1 MPGPRSQ
8 EGRLLALQQ
17 EREALARNR
26 QLGIR
31 GYDRPGFTDQFTA
44 PINDELAWL
53 AGYGSQGVGNI
64 ARNLTGRP
72 VEVSALD
79 RARAMREISN
89 EGQDQFVEDYPVQ
102 AFTGGVLGGIAMAPA
117 RGAVIPGLIGR
128 LGTEAGLGAAYGA
141 AEGDSLSDRLA
152 GAGMGA
158 GIGVALGAAAE
169 LAAPYVGR
177 MVNRVRNRGASQALD
192 LPALTGQTEA
202 EAALARYRA
211 AYPEATNARVL
222 SPGDEGYPTNALYDE
237 VSQTYVAPDNTQ
249 ILDASYLSD
258 IIPVAQREAQGLSG
272 LVRNAIGMDVNGVRP
287 GFLRELDRDIQQ
299 GLYSAQDIANSFPQT
314 RQLIRDRY
322 GDTVT
327 LYRANPVD
335 PEALAGETPLTV
347 YMGDKAFVDRF
358 AQNGRVVQPYDVNVD
373 DILALNSPYE
383 GYNEFIVNYDAL
395 RAAQPQSGLPLG
407 GADASLGSMVPTNAL
422 GSEASQAYVAPVAN
436 ALTDYDAA
444 APEVMSNALS
454 SGTGRKGALNDA
466 FASASNYD
474 EALELARQGVH
485 LRQGPD
491 GQYVGA
497 PRDIA
502 GTGSLQVDSPEKLEE
517 MRGLYDDYM
526 RTGGGYG
533 ADWYDRARQ
542 SLTDISDSPEMASFA
557 SRASSAY
564 SPQATPDTEWNNFIN
579 QHNAKMV
586 RGEDFKPMTG
596 RQMENVASGYSG
608 IGQNSG
614 QYTFVPENVRLGNKT
629 GPYSDAKDPGIDR
642 TGTFRSAND
651 LWHGRATG
659 YSQSDGGNFDRA
671 FTDAEHGFLTGENI
685 LATQRARDA
694 GILPPDAGVEAM
706 QAAVWV
712 EARKRAYVAE
722 QTARFNAGLRPD
734 VPTAEEVQRYAGTG
748 IVEAIDR
755 SRGALTREFT
765 PGGGLGEL
773 ENVGRDPAM
782 NAQFS
787 DAMNRAGDPK
797 NEVFTALQMYQNPT
811 TPTSGFWNDPAEGL
825 QINPAFTDLP
835 LVGTMP
841 ETITLPSGKEVRG
854 GPAMSPFGRQAMQV
868 AGRLHGYENMQHGVG
883 ANMFIPRNS
892 SHKAQQL
899 NGLRVTGGDPATI
912 AEAARLMGL
921 DAVDT
926 GDAVLLTSFTP
937 PEFGGQTNK
946 QIQQS
951 GKMLADQLGLNVS
964 PGRFDANYVE
974 SGLSSDFGG
983 QITPQGQG
991 IATQQLL
998 DETAQIPQFDQ
1009 RMDATNYAQ
1018 NVAARNLIRRET
1030 AAAGGG
1036 ALRPDAER
1044 ARDLLAQGGVGALRE
1059 YVKRFGLEGLP
1070 AWVGPLLVGGGAI
1083 TLPQGDQDQQQAR

>member
-1 MPGPRSQ
+1 MQWTPGARPEEERRRPIRGVL
-8 EGRLLALQQ
+8 EAIQ
-17 EREALARNR
+17 ERVAPYVNQYGENQLPGAGQLLNSIVRSGTEMFPGVGDIVGVEDLQTAAQDNDWVGIGFGALAAIPGIPAIGR
-26 QLGIR
+26 GIR
-31 GYDRPGFTDQFTA
+31 G
-44 PINDELAWL
+44 E
-53 AGYGSQGVGNI
+53 
-64 ARNLTGRP
+64 
-72 VEVSALD
+72 
-79 RARAMREISN
+79 ARAATRGLSAAA
-89 EGQDQFVEDYPVQ
+89 D
-102 AFTGGVLGGIAMAPA
+102 AAPA
-117 RGAVIPGLIGR
+117 ARS
-128 LGTEAGLGAAYGA
+128 T
-141 AEGDSLSDRLA
+141 
-152 GAGMGA
+152 
-158 GIGVALGAAAE
+158 
-169 LAAPYVGR
+169 
-177 MVNRVRNRGASQALD
+177 
-192 LPALTGQTEA
+192 PATEA
-202 EAALARYRA
+202 EEALSRYLA

-237 VSQTYVAPDNTQ
+237 ASQTYVAP
-249 ILDASYLSD
+249 
-258 IIPVAQREAQGLSG
+258 VE
-272 LVRNAIGMDVNGVRP
+272 
-287 GFLRELDRDIQQ
+287 
-299 GLYSAQDIANSFPQT
+299 
-314 RQLIRDRY
+314 
-322 GDTVT
+322 
-327 LYRANPVD
+327 
-335 PEALAGETPLTV
+335 
-347 YMGDKAFVDRF
+347 
-358 AQNGRVVQPYDVNVD
+358 
-373 DILALNSPYE
+373 
-383 GYNEFIVNYDAL
+383 
-395 RAAQPQSGLPLG
+395 
-407 GADASLGSMVPTNAL
+407 
-422 GSEASQAYVAPVAN
+422 N
-436 ALTDYDAA
+436 ALTDFEAA

-502 GTGSLQVDSPEKLEE
+502 GTGALQVDSPEKLEE

-542 SLTDISDSPEMASFA
+542 SLRDISDSPEMASFA

-586 RGEDFKPMTG
+586 LGEDFKPMTG
-596 RQMENVASGYSG
+596 RQMENVASGYGGG

-614 QYTFVPENVRLGNKT
+614 QYTFEPENVRLGNKT
-629 GPYSDAKDPGIDR
+629 GAYSDAKDPGIDR
-642 TGTFRSAND
+642 SGMFRSAND

-722 QTARFNAGLRPD
+722 QTARFEAGLRPD

-773 ENVGRDPAM
+773 ENVGRDPAL

-787 DAMNRAGDPK
+787 AAMGAVGGPK
-797 NEVFTALQMYQNPT
+797 NDVFSALQMYQNPT
-811 TPTSGFWNDPAEGL
+811 VPTSGFWNDPVEGL

-951 GKMLADQLGLNVS
+951 GKMLADQLGVNVS

-998 DETAQIPQFDQ
+998 DETAQIPMFDQ
-1009 RMDATNYAQ
+1009 RMDATNFAQ
-1018 NVAARNLIRRET
+1018 NVAARNLIRQET

-1044 ARDLLAQGGVGALRE
+1044 ARALLAQGGVGALRE

-1070 AWVGPLLVGGGAI
+1070 AWVGPLLVGGAV
-1083 TLPQGDQDQQQAR
+1083 TMSQADQDQQQVY

>member
-1 MPGPRSQ
+1 
-8 EGRLLALQQ
+8 
-17 EREALARNR
+17 LARYR
-26 QLGIR
+26 QLGVD
-31 GYDRPGFTDQFTA
+31 GYDRPDFTDQFTA

-89 EGQDQFVEDYPVQ
+89 EGQDQFVEEHPVQ
-102 AFTGGVLGGIAMAPA
+102 AFTGGVLGGAAMAPA
-117 RGAVIPGLIGR
+117 RGAAIPGLIGR

-141 AEGDSLSDRLA
+141 AEGDGTAGRLA

-158 GIGVALGAAAE
+158 GIGLALGGAAE
-169 LAAPYVGR
+169 VAAPYIGR
-177 MVNRVRNRGASQALD
+177 MVSRFRGRRGSEALD
-192 LPALTGQTEA
+192 VPALTGQTEA
-202 EAALARYRA
+202 EGALARYRA
-211 AYPEATNARVL
+211 AYPEDTGARVL
-222 SPGDEGYPTNALYDE
+222 NPGDEGYPTNALYDE
-237 VSQTYVAPDNTQ
+237 
-249 ILDASYLSD
+249 
-258 IIPVAQREAQGLSG
+258 
-272 LVRNAIGMDVNGVRP
+272 
-287 GFLRELDRDIQQ
+287 
-299 GLYSAQDIANSFPQT
+299 
-314 RQLIRDRY
+314 
-322 GDTVT
+322 
-327 LYRANPVD
+327 
-335 PEALAGETPLTV
+335 
-347 YMGDKAFVDRF
+347 
-358 AQNGRVVQPYDVNVD
+358 
-373 DILALNSPYE
+373 
-383 GYNEFIVNYDAL
+383 
-395 RAAQPQSGLPLG
+395 
-407 GADASLGSMVPTNAL
+407 
-422 GSEASQAYVAPVAN
+422 ASQAYVAPVEN
-436 ALTDYDAA
+436 ALTDYDGPV
-444 APEVMSNALS
+444 PEVMSNALS
-454 SGTGRKGALNDA
+454 SGTSRRGALNDA

-502 GTGSLQVDSPEKLEE
+502 GTGALQVDSPEKLAE

-596 RQMENVASGYSG
+596 RQMENVASGYG
-608 IGQNSG
+608 DIGQNSG

-1044 ARDLLAQGGVGALRE
+1044 ARNLLAQGGVGALRE

-1070 AWVGPLLVGGGAI
+1070 AWVGPLVVGGAV
-1083 TLPQGDQDQQQAR
+1083 TMSQADQDQQQVY